1 MENNGRERPRW
12 ILPLLFLQLVLS
24 LPGRLLNHLA
34 DLMERDKDQ
43 LAGLDTLDN
52 GKPLSAAVEDV
63 EQSIS
68 TFQWDFC
75 YQQQEASHFAQ
86 VLCWMG

>member
-1 MENNGRERPRW
+1 MDLAVAAAKAAFAPGSQWRTMDASNRGGFF
-12 ILPLLFLQLVLS
+12 LFFFSNLS
-24 LPGRLLNHLA
+24 SPLPGRLLNHLA

-68 TFQWDFC
+68 TFQW
-75 YQQQEASHFAQ
+75 E
-86 VLCWMG
+86 L

>member
-1 MENNGRERPRW
+1 
-12 ILPLLFLQLVLS
+12 
-24 LPGRLLNHLA
+24 
-34 DLMERDKDQ
+34 MERDKDQ

-68 TFQWDFC
+68 TFQWGLC
-75 YQQQEASHFAQ
+75 YQQQEASHCAQ
-86 VLCWMG
+86 VLRWMG